1 MENLI
6 GEAIED
12 ITKLKDGEEDVKE
25 LVGTVNSVV
34 DNVNQMANWVA
45 SVISSTKAPKEVKD
59 AFSACWEYVGF
70 YVVLLVSISATFG
83 FVAFDKFDWEAII
96 KLALVLTSAILIGA
110 IKEMLWK
117 QIKERDKTIDVLKE
131 ENKALETALS
141 TQSIENSRLKTRY
154 NKVVDY
160 VRDREPTFNPDLLF
174 YPKAYSDMYREQE
187 NRSNIKHV
195 EKRYYTD
202 SSFEQET
209 LPFKEEQKIE
219 SEVPI
224 HHEIDEDII
233 SEPSYRVK

>member
-1 MENLI
+1 M
-6 GEAIED
+6 
-12 ITKLKDGEEDVKE
+12 
-25 LVGTVNSVV
+25 
-34 DNVNQMANWVA
+34 
-45 SVISSTKAPKEVKD
+45 
-59 AFSACWEYVGF
+59 
-70 YVVLLVSISATFG
+70 
-83 FVAFDKFDWEAII
+83 
-96 KLALVLTSAILIGA
+96 
-110 IKEMLWK
+110 
-117 QIKERDKTIDVLKE
+117 
-131 ENKALETALS
+131 
-141 TQSIENSRLKTRY
+141 
-154 NKVVDY
+154 
-160 VRDREPTFNPDLLF
+160 LF